1 MKKLIFSVIGVL
13 TIVLSS
19 VLFVA
24 CNDESKSKSSSGSGE
39 EGDLVGTWKWT
50 IMYDEGYSAG
60 YVLKFKED
68 NTGSVKIFDN
78 YYGESYTYDME
89 YSYNEKKELL
99 TMYLRFYEEGYG
111 YDSEI
116 VKAKLRWVNEDKIY
130 VSLQDEDYGGYDD
143 EEIGPFIRQ

>member
-50 IMYDEGYSAG
+50 FSDEGYTGG
-60 YVLKFKED
+60 YILKFKED

-89 YSYNEKKELL
+89 YTYNEDKELL
-99 TMYLRFYEEGYG
+99 KMYLSIYVDGYHE
-111 YDSEI
+111 SAI

-143 EEIGPFIRQ
+143 EEMGPFIRQ